1 MAEGT
6 NTYLSDKD
14 KLYLRLPARLSLDKE
29 NDGCYRQLKTSAPC
43 HASDGGSFAGSP
55 SPRIYALQVSS
66 TLL

>member
-29 NDGCYRQLKTSAPC
+29 NDRCYRQPKTSAPY
-43 HASDGGSFAGSP
+43 HASDGGPCTDSP